1 MSKSKC
7 TREIYRKFLEV
18 TSSRYSAVS
27 LSEVAPE
34 ELKLSHDS
42 VTRWLSSSK
51 VQPKELWEA
60 AEKEIEVKDGILI
73 FDDIVIDKS
82 RSSKM
87 ELVNWQYSGTEHG
100 VIKGIG
106 VLNALWQTS
115 KEEYTPIDYRIW
127 NPPEDGKTKNEH
139 FRDML
144 SSAKKRGL
152 EPEMVVADS
161 WYSSLDNLKSIR
173 SHGWD
178 WVMGLKSNR
187 LVNKPHIQLAQLDIP
202 DEGLKVHLKGY
213 GWIKVF
219 RFEGKNG
226 RTDYIG
232 TSRLDLTGEQVKT
245 YFERRWSIEVMHR
258 ELKQTCGFGRCQSN
272 TGRAGRNHIGL
283 SLLALVRKHRRR
295 RLDKTTPYQQDW
307 LVIKPAI
314 QLALSSALNH

>member
-1 MSKSKC
+1 L
-7 TREIYRKFLEV
+7 YRTFLEV
-18 TSSRYSAVS
+18 TSSRYSALS

-34 ELKLSHDS
+34 EMALSHDS
-42 VTRWLSSSK
+42 ISRWLTSSK
-51 VQPKELWEA
+51 VQPKDLWEVA
-60 AEKEIEVKDGILI
+60 VKEIAGRSGVLV
-73 FDDIVIDKS
+73 FDDVVINKS

-87 ELVNWQYSGTEHG
+87 ELVNWQYSGVEKG
-100 VIKGIG
+100 VVKGIG

-115 KEEYTPIDYRIW
+115 KDEYTPIDYRIW
-127 NPPEDGKTKNEH
+127 NPPDDGKTKNDH

-144 SSAKKRGL
+144 SSAKSRGL
-152 EPEMVVADS
+152 APEMIIADS

-187 LVNKPHIQLAQLDIP
+187 LVGKPHIPLSALDIP
-202 DEGLKVHLKGY
+202 SEGLKVHLKGY

-232 TSRLDLTGEQVKT
+232 TSRLDLTAEQIKSF
-245 YFERRWSIEVMHR
+245 FERRWSIEVMHR
-258 ELKQTCGFGRCQSN
+258 ELKQTCGFGRCQAN
-272 TGRAGRNHIGL
+272 IGRAGRNHIGL

-295 RLDKTTPYQQDW
+295 QLDKSTPYQQDW
-307 LVIKPAI
+307 QVIKPAI
-314 QLALSSALNH
+314 QRALADAMFR